1 MNSSALFMFLE
12 SGELLKLSPQTLSE
26 GLERGMQGVFWAEL
40 ELEFELG
47 LGLGFVRRGDC
58 EHSSSLAIAE
68 CV

>member
-26 GLERGMQGVFWAEL
+26 GLEKGMQGVFWA